1 MRLKKLFSFI
11 LFALLTVSVAWA
23 NNVYVK
29 VTDPSQL
36 LDSNGNPKKVILA
49 HVYTGTGT
57 TNDGYVTIAG
67 AFRNGQELTSVYKKP
82 SSVSESMDIDVD
94 NFSGASE
101 FILGKVG
108 NTWTIKQGDSFVGF
122 TTGSA
127 LAQITNGEDETIMWT
142 LTSDNGGYILKNAS
156 GISIKQ
162 MKYNGAFKCLSSNY
176 YDAYLYV
183 QKGADDPELTTSE
196 STINI
201 GSNPYKTFTV
211 SGSNLTGPISI
222 SVKDGSTNGFN
233 VTPTTITP
241 EEDGSVTDAE
251 VTVSYRGSVSEAKG
265 YIVLECGNIIK
276 EVKVNSYSSL
286 GVSPSSL
293 ALGTSPS
300 STFAITGANLAN
312 NVSIALKDGSDNG
325 FSVTPETV
333 EVVDGIPNNATV
345 TVSYNGTEPNA
356 AATFIVTS
364 GDLIREVNVT
374 ASHRDVLFTTAG
386 NYYIQNQST
395 HNYVQLVN
403 STLADVTAT
412 TQDDADIITLDF
424 KDGNISVMEQYD
436 GDGDMIATLDLIKRS
451 MKEVLEDGN
460 KPTDFLDQMF
470 TMKMVMTGEDDG
482 SVYLVVDVP
491 STLTEEIIDY
501 LIEHSGGNQA
511 VNFYLSH
518 MTPGKRHYLCVDGDD
533 TFGFTRDNGTASRWL
548 AIPAEIPEDVLFTT
562 PGNYYVSNKGN
573 NKYVV
578 VNGTYDAEVSADKDN
593 ASIITLDFADD
604 NTVSIMEQYDG
615 DGDVMATLKTVK
627 RVLKEKLGDLIS
639 DETLDDIFEMKLVD
653 TGDGDGSVYL
663 SFDIPT
669 IENIEAV
676 RAKVEETVNNAIVK
690 EYLNQLL
697 QPRKRVYMCV
707 NSNDESSL
715 TFTRDKGKYSKWMVE
730 EAEIPEDVLFTT
742 PGNYKIQNKGKTSNN
757 YVLITGT
764 NAAEVTATEE
774 TASIIELDFNEDGT
788 VKAMKNHDGE
798 GDVMATLVTVKS
810 VLKNKLGDLI
820 SDETL
825 DEIFA
830 MKLVDTGDGDG
841 SVFLCL
847 NIPRISNIDAIR
859 AKVEETVND
868 ATIKEYLNVILQ
880 PRKRVYVSLNS
891 DDKESVY
898 FTLDNDDYSKWM
910 VEKAPDNLFTTPGNY
925 YISNKGNSKYVV
937 VNGTT
942 AAEVSAS
949 DKDNATLITIA
960 FSEDG
965 TVSTMKQHDGDADVM
980 ATLVTVK
987 EVLENKLSG
996 FNTDFIDEMFK
1007 MRLVDTGDGDGSVF
1021 LCMDIPA
1028 NIEDI
1033 DGIRAAV
1040 TNNVSNA
1047 QIKEYLLTLLQ
1058 PGKRIY
1064 VCVNNGDKVGFT
1076 LSSDDY
1082 SKWMA
1087 EKGPDDL
1094 FTEAGSYYIN
1104 NKGNTKYVVVTG
1116 TTAAEVTAETEDDAT
1131 IIDLAFNEDGT
1142 ISTMKN
1148 HNGEGDVMITLETVK
1163 SVLKNKL
1170 GDLISDE
1177 TLDEIFAMKLVDTG
1191 DGDGS
1196 VFLCLDIPAIANIDD
1211 IRAAVESNVA
1221 NTQVKEYLDVI
1232 LQPGKRV
1239 YLCVNKEDDQSVA
1252 FTLESDNYSKWMA
1265 TKLEKIE
1272 INEENF
1278 PDPAFRQYVHDNFD
1292 LNGNWWLSQ
1301 AELDLIKIVDVGD
1314 SRFIGNDELKAN
1326 VVSVQGIEF
1335 FENLERLYLNGCTKL
1350 ESVDVSQNKSLSTLK
1365 LANTLVS
1372 ELDLT
1377 NNTELRYLDLNDCDN
1392 LKEKEL
1398 DLSTCENIHWIEIG
1412 KSQKMTIKGL
1422 SGKLNLGRLVA
1433 EGNYFEDNVLD
1444 LNGCETL
1451 THLNVSGCDLD
1462 KLILKGCKNIGT
1474 GIGTLNIYSNKLR
1487 ALDLEGVPGTYK
1499 FEHGTGDIAHNSTNT
1514 QISPTYKPD
1523 VTLIYIDRDKTPIE
1537 FTYVVY
1543 FRLDNTQS
1551 EETEGSFVGSVN
1563 AVGPTDFTMD
1573 RVKRWIRLQ
1582 GGHASMTSKD
1592 LIVNDDKIEHI
1603 KGTKQLSTMG
1613 LRDLPEDWA
1622 WDNSE
1627 VPGEILAL
1635 GFYSVPQGAED
1646 QTVEGKIAYAYD
1658 TKKDVTAQD
1667 PVYNGEITAE
1677 NEFFNTNLGDD
1688 EFPFDVNWS
1697 VKLTDNPD
1705 EVVTGLYNL
1714 DLNKEVSKVTYV
1726 NLMGVESDR
1735 PFEGVNIVVTRYT
1748 DGTVSTYKAIK

>member
-1 MRLKKLFSFI
+1 M

-23 NNVYVK
+23 ENLYVR
-29 VTDPSQL
+29 VTDPGQL
-36 LDSNGNPKKVILA
+36 ADGKKVILA
-49 HVYTGTGT
+49 HVYPGTSNSNSRVSIASYGT
-57 TNDGYVTIAG
+57 NAKYLKAIPKTATNLG
-67 AFRNGQELTSVYKKP
+67 LTYSDINDY
-82 SSVSESMDIDVD
+82 MDIDIDKFFDEGVTCD
-94 NFSGASE
+94 AE
-101 FILGKVG
+101 FTLGK
-108 NTWTIKQGDSFVGF
+108 NEN
-122 TTGSA
+122 GS
-127 LAQITNGEDETIMWT
+127 WT
-142 LTSDNGGYILKNAS
+142 LTYDGTTFIGYDKNNDLSRTDNSDSKAQWTITKKNGGCILKNNYDTNRSIQQTSYS
-156 GISIKQ
+156 GNFMCYDIT
-162 MKYNGAFKCLSSNY
+162 NTNY

-183 QKGADDPELTTSE
+183 QKGENDPSLAVSNSSVSF
-196 STINI
+196 STNPS
-201 GSNPYKTFTV
+201 GSFTI
-211 SGSNLTGPISI
+211 SGSNLTEDISVSIKEGAAEGFSVTPSTITPSGGTVTDAEVTITYRGTTKSTSTATIVVSSGYAMKEVVVKASSSI
-222 SVKDGSTNGFN
+222 SASSVSIGTNPSKILKVSGKNLGADLNLSIKEGSDEGFSF
-233 VTPTTITP
+233 TPTTIP
-241 EEDGSVTDAE
+241 VPSDGIVTDAE
-251 VTVSYRGSVSEAKG
+251 VTVTYRGSKASATG
-265 YIVLECGNIIK
+265 YIVIRCGDGDLIK
-276 EVKVNSYSSL
+276 EVKVTGTAQISASTSVSL
-286 GVSPSSL
+286 GTNPSKTFNVS
-293 ALGTSPS
+293 GK
-300 STFAITGANLAN
+300 NLAN
-312 NVSIALKDGSDNG
+312 NISIAIKDGSDNG
-325 FSVTPETV
+325 FSVTPETI
-333 EVVDGIPNNATV
+333 EVVDGVASSTPV
-345 TVSYNGTEPNA
+345 TVSYNGTDVNA
-356 AATFIVTS
+356 TATIVLSS
-364 GDLIREVNVT
+364 GEVIKEVSVT
-374 ASHRDVLFTTAG
+374 ASHNDVLFTTAG

-424 KDGNISVMEQYD
+424 NEAGAVSVMKQYD

-470 TMKMVMTGEDDG
+470 TMKMVMTGDDDG
-482 SVYLVVDVP
+482 SVYLCVDVP
-491 STLTEEIIDY
+491 AIENFDGEDGIRNY

-518 MTPGKRHYLCVDGDD
+518 MTSGKRHYLCVDTDNK
-533 TFGFTRDNGTASRWL
+533 TFGFSRSNGTASKWQTI
-548 AIPAEIPEDVLFTT
+548 AVQTPPADDVLFITT
-562 PGNYYVSNKGN
+562 GKYYIKNKGN

-578 VNGTYDAEVSADKDN
+578 ITGTNEAEVSAENKDD
-593 ASIITLDFADD
+593 ASI
-604 NTVSIMEQYDG
+604 V
-615 DGDVMATLKTVK
+615 
-627 RVLKEKLGDLIS
+627 
-639 DETLDDIFEMKLVD
+639 
-653 TGDGDGSVYL
+653 
-663 SFDIPT
+663 
-669 IENIEAV
+669 
-676 RAKVEETVNNAIVK
+676 
-690 EYLNQLL
+690 
-697 QPRKRVYMCV
+697 
-707 NSNDESSL
+707 
-715 TFTRDKGKYSKWMVE
+715 
-730 EAEIPEDVLFTT
+730 
-742 PGNYKIQNKGKTSNN
+742 
-757 YVLITGT
+757 
-764 NAAEVTATEE
+764 
-774 TASIIELDFNEDGT
+774 ELDFDSEGFIST
-788 VKAMKNHDGE
+788 MKNADGE

-847 NIPRISNIDAIR
+847 DIPVISNIDAIR
-859 AKVEETVND
+859 NAIASNIANAQV
-868 ATIKEYLNVILQ
+868 KEYLNEILQ
-880 PRKRVYVSLNS
+880 PGKRIYMCVNS
-891 DDKESVY
+891 EDNKSIK
-898 FTLDNDDYSKWM
+898 FTRSFGDESKWL
-910 VEKAPDNLFTTPGNY
+910 VEKVPDNLFTTPGNY
-925 YISNKGNSKYVV
+925 YVNNKGNGKYVV
-937 VNGTT
+937 ITGTT

-949 DKDNATLITIA
+949 DTNNATLISLA
-960 FSEDG
+960 FNEDG
-965 TVSTMKQHDGDADVM
+965 TVKVMKNHDGEGDIM

-1028 NIEDI
+1028 IEDI
-1033 DGIRAAV
+1033 EGIRAAV
-1040 TNNVSNA
+1040 TSNVANA

-1058 PGKRIY
+1058 PGKRVY
-1064 VCVNNGDKVGFT
+1064 VCVNNGDNVGFT

-1142 ISTMKN
+1142 IKEMKN
-1148 HNGEGDVMITLETVK
+1148 HNGEGDVMTTLETVK

-1170 GDLISDE
+1170 GDLINDE

-1191 DGDGS
+1191 DDDGS

-1211 IRAAVESNVA
+1211 IRDAVESNIA
-1221 NTQVKEYLDVI
+1221 NAQVKEYLNVI

-1239 YLCVNKEDDQSVA
+1239 YLCVNKDDYKSVG
-1252 FTLESDNYSKWMA
+1252 FTLDNDDYSKWMA

-1292 LNGNWWLSQ
+1292 KNGNWWLSQ
-1301 AELDLIKIVDVGD
+1301 AELDLIKDIDVGN
-1314 SRFIGNDELKAN
+1314 SSFIGNDELKAN

-1335 FENLERLYLNGCTKL
+1335 FENLEKLILNGCTKL
-1350 ESVDVSQNKSLSTLK
+1350 ESVDVSQNQRLSSLK

-1377 NNTELRYLDLNDCDN
+1377 NNTELRYLDLNDCNN

-1412 KSQKMTIKGL
+1412 KGQKMTIKGL

-1433 EGNYFEDNVLD
+1433 EGNYFEDNILD
-1444 LNGCETL
+1444 LTGCETL
-1451 THLNVSGCDLD
+1451 THLNVLGCDLD

-1474 GIGTLNIYSNKLR
+1474 GIGTLEIYSNKLR

-1499 FEHGTGDIAHNSTNT
+1499 FKHGTGDIAHNSSNT

-1523 VTLIYIDRDKTPIE
+1523 VTLIYIDRDKTPIQ

-1551 EETEGSFVGSVN
+1551 EETEGSFTGSVL
-1563 AVGPTDFTMD
+1563 AAGPTDFTMD
-1573 RVKRWIRLQ
+1573 RVKRWIRLE

-1603 KGTKQLSTMG
+1603 KGTKQISTMG
-1613 LRDLPEDWA
+1613 LRDLPEGWA

-1658 TKKDVTAQD
+1658 TKKDVTTQD

-1748 DGTVSTYKAIK
+1748 DGTVSTYKVIK